1 MNFAVAGDIALHGF
15 ISSEPQLNDRR
26 FEWLASQLAKS
37 NGVFANL
44 EVPVE
49 GRERNKSKNAF
60 LFSDPAVTKTIL
72 KKLNVICVSLANNHI
87 LDCGSDGLKNT
98 IDTLDEMGI
107 YHTGAGYREEHVRPV
122 IFSVEGVRFGFAA
135 YADTLT
141 NTGAAEYGNMFFN
154 TYDTDRIID
163 DLALISDRVDIAI
176 VSIHWGRDYS
186 FYPEEWQIK
195 SARSLVD
202 SGACIVM
209 GHHSHTLQT
218 FEEYKTGQI
227 FYGLGSLTFGD
238 FKRNGQR
245 YALFR
250 KTKNSAIFVLD
261 DACKIEG
268 IIPTH
273 EKKGNFIVPG
283 KTDVSGRNRR
293 LTIINR
299 LRSKNR
305 MIALFIR
312 FNENVLYRIYEYFFG
327 YYMNPFKRI
336 LQTGNIRKIKRLF
349 R

>member
-1 MNFAVAGDIALHGF
+1 MNFAVVGDIALHGL
-15 ISSEPQLNDRR
+15 ISSEPQLNDHR
-26 FEWLASQLAKS
+26 FDWLATQLGKC

-49 GRERNKSKNAF
+49 GHERNRNKNAF
-60 LFSDPAVTKTIL
+60 LFSDPSVTKSIL

-98 IDTLDEMGI
+98 IDALDEMGI

-122 IFSVEGVRFGFAA
+122 LFSLEGVRFGFAA

-141 NTGAAEYGNMFFN
+141 NTGAAAYSDLFLN
-154 TYDTDRIID
+154 TFEPARIID
-163 DLALISDRVDIAI
+163 DIARIKEKADIII

-186 FYPEEWQIK
+186 FYPEDWQIR

-202 SGACIVM
+202 SGATVIM
-209 GHHSHTLQT
+209 GHHSHTLQP
-218 FEEYKTGQI
+218 FEEYLKRQV
-227 FYGLGSLTFGD
+227 FYGLGSLIFGD
-238 FKRNGQR
+238 FEKNGQH

-261 DACKIEG
+261 DDCKIAG

-273 EKKGNFIVPG
+273 EKKGNFVVRG
-283 KTDVSGRNRR
+283 KTNILRRNQR
-293 LTIINR
+293 LTFVNSI
-299 LRSKNR
+299 RSKSR
-305 MIALFIR
+305 LAGFLIR
-312 FNENVLYRIYEYFFG
+312 INENVLYRIYEYFFG
-327 YYMNPFKRI
+327 YYMNPLKRI
-336 LQTGNIRKIKRLF
+336 LQVGNIRKIKRLF